1 MTRRNEPVAEQE
13 KARSVIA
20 QLDALAIEKAVAAK
34 AARKAER
41 ARKRAAPAAP
51 KPPAPK
57 PALQLVSAPAD
68 IGPKR
73 PIGLADLKRA
83 AQARREHAD
92 GPEPP
97 RAA

>member
-1 MTRRNEPVAEQE
+1 MIQ
-13 KARSVIA
+13 
-20 QLDALAIEKAVAAK
+20 
-34 AARKAER
+34 
-41 ARKRAAPAAP
+41 AAPA
-51 KPPAPK
+51 
-57 PALQLVSAPAD
+57 PAD
-68 IGPKR
+68 VSPKR